1 MPVTHSDT
9 KGPPPSADSK
19 HSAVAG
25 SDVLSRRL
33 AAGFAWVSL
42 IALAMC
48 IVLDVLLGAV
58 ETSVQTMQSEEAAIR
73 NGLALATAVREQYIH
88 QAHVLIERSAGHMDH
103 YPQAFE
109 AVQSRARS
117 LRARL
122 PTSEHARIDQVLE
135 DSRRLDELFRTEL
148 LPAIQRPDLENV
160 LRQHHDTLQRLS
172 AHAVEQADAL
182 ARAAEVG
189 MATEHFRAMRSSR
202 LGLFLGATCMVLIVV
217 LSVAYTRRL
226 RQSLLAPLASLSAA
240 AERFGRGE
248 FEQRVGAVGEGEL
261 QAVADAFD
269 RMVHELQQRERR
281 LLDAERMAVVGQ
293 FAAGIA
299 HELNNPIGVIRGYL
313 KTMKPS
319 QSPEMLGEELKIL
332 DDEAAACQRIAED
345 LLAFARPGQL
355 QRAWVAIDELL
366 RTSVQRFTDSGQ
378 AKARTIQVA
387 AASAQ
392 LFADAGRIRQ
402 VLLNLLGNAV
412 QAGPVEQVIEVSGG
426 PSIDGRHYEF
436 SVSDRG
442 AGVSEAD
449 KLRIFE
455 PFFSLRDGG
464 AGLGLAVCHGI
475 IAAHGGRIAVEDR
488 AEGGAT
494 FRVSLPFEAA
504 RPEVTQ

>member
-9 KGPPPSADSK
+9 KRLPPSADSTRPR
-19 HSAVAG
+19 VAG
-25 SDVLSRRL
+25 SNVLSRRL

-48 IVLDVLLGAV
+48 IALDVLLGAV
-58 ETSVQTMQSEEAAIR
+58 EVSVQTMQSEEEAIR
-73 NGLALATAVREQYIH
+73 DGLALATAVREQYIH
-88 QAHVLIERSAGHMDH
+88 QAHVLIERSVRHMDH

-122 PTSEHARIDQVLE
+122 PSSEHARIDQVLE
-135 DSRRLDELFRTEL
+135 DSRRLDELFRTQL
-148 LPAIQRPDLENV
+148 LPAIQRPDLDNL
-160 LRQHHDTLQRLS
+160 LRQHHDALQRLS

-182 ARAAEVG
+182 ARAAEAG
-189 MATEHFRAMRSSR
+189 MVTEHFRAMRSSR
-202 LGLFLGATCMVLIVV
+202 QGLLLGAACMVLITV

-281 LLDAERMAVVGQ
+281 LIDAERMAVVGQ

-319 QSPEMLGEELKIL
+319 QSPEMLSEELKIL

-345 LLAFARPGQL
+345 LLAFARPGQV
-355 QRAWVAIDELL
+355 QRTRVAIDELL
-366 RTSVQRFTDSGQ
+366 RTTAERFTDSGQ
-378 AKARTIQVA
+378 AKGRTIQVA
-387 AASAQ
+387 ATAAE

-402 VLLNLLGNAV
+402 VLLNLLRNAV
-412 QAGPVEQVIEVSGG
+412 QAGPIEQAIEVIGA
-426 PSIDGRHYEF
+426 PSTDGRSYEF
-436 SVSDRG
+436 AVSDRG
-442 AGVSEAD
+442 AGVSEGD
-449 KLRIFE
+449 KVRIFE

-475 IAAHGGRIAVEDR
+475 IAAHGGGIAVEDR
-488 AEGGAT
+488 SEGGAT
-494 FRVSLPFEAA
+494 FRVTLPFEPGSPA
-504 RPEVTQ
+504 VTQ

>member
-1 MPVTHSDT
+1 MPVTHPDT
-9 KGPPPSADSK
+9 DELPLSADSV
-19 HSAVAG
+19 SPRVAG
-25 SDVLSRRL
+25 ANVLSRRL
-33 AAGFAWVSL
+33 AAGFASVSL

-58 ETSVQTMQSEEAAIR
+58 ETSVQTMQSEEEAIR
-73 NGLALATAVREQYIH
+73 DGLALATAVREQYIH

-122 PTSEHARIDQVLE
+122 PGSEHGRVDQVLE

-148 LPAIQRPDLENV
+148 LPAIQRPDLDNV
-160 LRQHHDTLQRLS
+160 VRRHHDALQRLS

-182 ARAAEVG
+182 ARAAEAG
-189 MATEHFRAMRSSR
+189 MASEHYRAMRSSR
-202 LGLFLGATCMVLIVV
+202 LGLLLGAACMVLIVL

-299 HELNNPIGVIRGYL
+299 HELNNPIAVIRGYL

-319 QSPEMLGEELKIL
+319 QSPEMLSEELRIL

-345 LLAFARPGQL
+345 LLAFARPGQV
-355 QRAWVAIDELL
+355 QRTRVAIDELL
-366 RTSVQRFTDSGQ
+366 RTTAQRFTDSGQ
-378 AKARTIQVA
+378 AKGRTVRVA
-387 AASAQ
+387 ATSAQ

-402 VLLNLLGNAV
+402 VLLNLLQNAV
-412 QAGPVEQVIEVSGG
+412 QAAPTEQPIEVSGA
-426 PSIDGRHYEF
+426 PSTEGRSYEF
-436 SVSDRG
+436 AVSDRG

-455 PFFSLRDGG
+455 PFFSLRESG

-475 IAAHGGRIAVEDR
+475 VAAHGGRIAVEDR
-488 AEGGAT
+488 SDGGTT
-494 FRVSLPFEAA
+494 FRVSLPVE
-504 RPEVTQ
+504 PGTSEETQ